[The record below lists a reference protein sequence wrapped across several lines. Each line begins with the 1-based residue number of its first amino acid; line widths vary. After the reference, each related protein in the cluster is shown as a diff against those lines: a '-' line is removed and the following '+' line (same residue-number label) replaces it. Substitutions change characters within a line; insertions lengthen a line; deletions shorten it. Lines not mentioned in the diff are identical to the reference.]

1 MMDLI
6 IKEILELFKI
16 ELTQEELHERLLN
29 YHENDI
35 ARTFEYLSD
44 KELKRLYK
52 CFSEQELAD
61 IFSYLED
68 PQRYIDN
75 LNKEQVADLIELMD
89 TDDAIEVLEELN
101 DETRQEIIELMDE
114 DVIEE
119 IELINSYAE
128 DEIGSYMTNNYIVI
142 NKNDT
147 IKQAMKQVVEGASSN
162 DNFSIIYVL
171 DDDATLY
178 GTIEL
183 KDLIKARATESLE
196 DIIKKSY
203 PVIIDKEVT
212 SEVIKK
218 IKEYEMDSIAVVD
231 EKNSFLGVITTNDL
245 LEAIDDELSDD
256 YAKLAGLSSEEE
268 FDESTF
274 KSVKK
279 RMPWLCIL
287 LILGLIISIVMQGF
301 EKAIVAVPVIV
312 FFQSMILGMGG
323 NVGTQSLAVTIRV
336 ISDVDV
342 KGKNVVR
349 LVFKELKIALLNGLI
364 IAVISFAVV
373 SLYLYLTKT
382 VIDESNGFYIF
393 DIFKTAMVVSLSL
406 VISMLLSGL
415 IGTII
420 PITLQKFKIDPAV
433 ASGPF
438 ITSINDIAAIIIYYG
453 ITLIVF
459 SYLI

>member
-1 MMDLI
+1 MDLI
-6 IKEILELFKI
+6 IKEIIELFKI
-16 ELTQEELHERLLN
+16 ELTQEELHERLSN

-35 ARTFEYLSD
+35 ARTFEYLSN

-52 CFSEQELAD
+52 CFSEQELSD

-68 PQRYIDN
+68 PQRYIDD
-75 LNKEQVADLIELMD
+75 LNKEQAADLIELMD

-101 DETRQEIIELMDE
+101 DETRQEIIELLDE
-114 DVIEE
+114 NVIEE

-128 DEIGSYMTNNYIVI
+128 DEIGSYMTNNYIVV

-171 DDDATLY
+171 DNDSTLY

-203 PVIIDKEVT
+203 PVIIDKEIT

-231 EKNSFLGVITTNDL
+231 EKNIFLGVITTNDL

-256 YAKLAGLSSEEE
+256 YAKLAGLASEEE
-268 FDESTF
+268 LDESTF

-342 KGKNVVR
+342 KGKEVFK

-364 IAVISFAVV
+364 IAVISFVVV

-382 VIDESNGFYIF
+382 IIDEANGFHIL
-393 DIFKTAMVVSLSL
+393 DVFKTAMVVSLSL
-406 VISMLLSGL
+406 VVSMLLSGL
-415 IGTII
+415 IGTVI

>member
-1 MMDLI
+1 MDLI
-6 IKEILELFKI
+6 IKEIIELFKI

-35 ARTFEYLSD
+35 ARTFEYLSN

-52 CFSEQELAD
+52 CFSEQELSD

-68 PQRYIDN
+68 PQRYIDD
-75 LNKEQVADLIELMD
+75 LNKEQAADLIELMD

-101 DETRQEIIELMDE
+101 DETRQEIIELLDE
-114 DVIEE
+114 NVIEE

-128 DEIGSYMTNNYIVI
+128 DEIGSYMTNNYIVV

-171 DDDATLY
+171 DNDSTLY

-203 PVIIDKEVT
+203 PVIIDKEIT

-231 EKNSFLGVITTNDL
+231 EKNIFLGVITTNDL

-256 YAKLAGLSSEEE
+256 YAKLAGLASEEE
-268 FDESTF
+268 LDESTF

-342 KGKNVVR
+342 KGKEVFK

-364 IAVISFAVV
+364 IAVISFVVV

-382 VIDESNGFYIF
+382 IIDEANGFYIL
-393 DIFKTAMVVSLSL
+393 DVFKTAMVVSLSL

-415 IGTII
+415 IGTVI